1 MLPLY
6 QPCWRCEVLG
16 LQVCCLHQRAGG
28 GYADRTFSAQEV
40 REVYAVIAPGSVSS
54 LHPTSLGLY
63 GDSIVDG
70 NHCITTWKLHFK
82 VLSLSPISTLSNRT
96 TGILHVVPG
105 LFRIQHDSGGDYLLK
120 FAFEHTAPQLV
131 ESETMMDLDPTVD
144 FRHRSE
150 ESRSLLLQFL
160 DQFEEI
166 DARWQHWYEPIS
178 CKVISRCAQ
187 YQKEI
192 LNREPTKSVDEF
204 DQSTLLA
211 ALLRCLVIIHQ
222 LAEVDGRNSNLW
234 PVGDSTV
241 HVFLYEG
248 VDEYWGLGPLI
259 TVQKQAR
266 MTSPRAVL
274 PIGRRLRGLPMTL
287 QKAIATMQCVMFRRR
302 PQDLPYLLYSLCLLA
317 LIRASLQPSALFLT
331 PILEA
336 GDEIEEILRTLCKL
350 YLFCS
355 DDIHPLTEHVD
366 PTKYAEMVNNDPVAV
381 QHFDIL
387 NRLWKE
393 AGKLAKIY
401 GLTVPHHSAYH
412 RQISRPIQCWKI
424 STTGS
429 IALLTMMSSF
439 EIEECQRPRSFV
451 DLTL

>member
-1 MLPLY
+1 MLAVRDPGPAGLLSPSESRRWTHADETISA
-6 QPCWRCEVLG
+6 QKVSKVHAIIALG
-16 LQVCCLHQRAGG
+16 L
-28 GYADRTFSAQEV
+28 
-40 REVYAVIAPGSVSS
+40 VSS

-63 GDSIVDG
+63 GGLSVDVC
-70 NHCITTWKLHFK
+70 HCITTWKLHFK
-82 VLSLSPISTLSNRT
+82 VLSLSPILTLSNRT
-96 TGILHVVPG
+96 TGILHVAPG

-131 ESETMMDLDPTVD
+131 ESGTMMDLDTTVD
-144 FRHRSE
+144 FRHRPE
-150 ESRSLLLQFL
+150 QSRSLLFKFL
-160 DQFEEI
+160 DRFEEI
-166 DARWQHWYEPIS
+166 DARWQHWYEPITY
-178 CKVISRCAQ
+178 KLISQCAQ

-192 LNREPTKSVDEF
+192 LDLEPTKSVDEF
-204 DQSTLLA
+204 GQSTLLA
-211 ALLRCLVIIHQ
+211 ALLRSLVITHQ
-222 LAEVDGRNSNLW
+222 LAEVDGRYSNLW

-274 PIGRRLRGLPMTL
+274 PIRRRLRGLPMTL
-287 QKAIATMQCVMFRRR
+287 QKAIATMQRVMIRRR

-317 LIRASLQPSALFLT
+317 LIRSCLRPSAQFLT

-336 GDEIEEILRTLCKL
+336 GDEIDEILRTFCKL

-355 DDIHPLTEHVD
+355 DDTHPLTEHFD
-366 PTKYAEMVNNDPVAV
+366 PAQYAKTVNNDPVAV

-393 AGKLAKIY
+393 
-401 GLTVPHHSAYH
+401 
-412 RQISRPIQCWKI
+412 
-424 STTGS
+424 
-429 IALLTMMSSF
+429 
-439 EIEECQRPRSFV
+439 
-451 DLTL
+451 